1 MSRAWPVR
9 NLSPD
14 TPLDANARKIID
26 VRVAEFFS
34 HTPHVEDAAPSE
46 TSEASEALHDL
57 RIAAKRLRYTLELFD
72 DLLGKRGKVQIKR
85 IKAIQDELGELHNH
99 DVQITLIEDE
109 LHALTAEEIAQ
120 AATAV
125 PPSTSRNDPRPGLLA
140 LLVREHDGRRQRHA
154 AFVDLWHRFAGE
166 GFEQDLRA
174 LSSPG
179 PKRRKRTTSTNGKYA
194 S

>member
-9 NLSPD
+9 NLSAD
-14 TPLDANARKIID
+14 APLDANARKIID

-34 HTPHVEDAAPSE
+34 HTSHVEDAPL
-46 TSEASEALHDL
+46 SEASEALHDL